1 MILINN
7 ILVAINNKKIYQRI
21 IKYFNIEFKD
31 VIYKE
36 GILEI
41 LKKHKKINKIIL
53 SDNLLGEIKFEYLIN
68 KIKRINKNIEII
80 ILLNNKLNIRNKKE
94 KYNIKDENIYLNK
107 TFLKKINKNMFDN
120 KSNKINK
127 KIIIIG
133 ESYKQKAFLINK
145 INNIYP
151 NIKIIN
157 FFYSKKN
164 HEKIYNK
171 KNKKIKINLSNN
183 LNIINNTIRELE
195 AENKYLIYNVNNYFF
210 INIINNIIKN
220 KDNIIYLINN
230 IKEIKNIEKNKEQ
243 LNIMGKN
250 KNYIILNNKLYSNK
264 YVIKKFL
271 KIKKII
277 NIKIINNNKIS
288 KIKD

>member
-1 MILINN
+1 MINN

-164 HEKIYNK
+164 YEKIYNK

-210 INIINNIIKN
+210 INIINKGTFITNVRN
-220 KDNIIYLINN
+220 R
-230 IKEIKNIEKNKEQ
+230 
-243 LNIMGKN
+243 
-250 KNYIILNNKLYSNK
+250 ILC
-264 YVIKKFL
+264 
-271 KIKKII
+271 
-277 NIKIINNNKIS
+277 
-288 KIKD
+288 